1 MAAAVWRQKLG
12 GSNNL
17 AAATWWQ
24 QIDGSNLAAAQGGSG
39 RMAGQQIDGSNLAAA
54 AWRQQHIGTKPLA
67 EQMIEIMIL
76 KRLLK
81 RLLMAMLF
89 LATVGMAYAQ
99 GQGVAGQDAA
109 AQEAAMQGATTQ
121 GAAGQGAAGQGAAVQ
136 EPAAQGP
143 AAQGIAGQGAAA
155 QEPATDTTSVGASQ
169 PLDSLLVGVSIFD
182 RLAEYNTEVNQIPQI
197 REAFSKYIEQNSGK
211 KRHGYRI
218 RIFISNAQ
226 NARAQSLEV
235 ENSFKK
241 LFPAIPT
248 YRTPSNPYFKVTV
261 GNYRSRSDA
270 ARALTIIKEEYPAAF
285 MVKETIDYP
294 EL

>member
-1 MAAAVWRQKLG
+1 M
-12 GSNNL
+12 
-17 AAATWWQ
+17 
-24 QIDGSNLAAAQGGSG
+24 
-39 RMAGQQIDGSNLAAA
+39 AAA
-54 AWRQQHIGTKPLA
+54 AWRRRHIGKKPLA
-67 EQMIEIMIL
+67 KQMIEIMKL

-99 GQGVAGQDAA
+99 GPGVAGQDAA
-109 AQEAAMQGATTQ
+109 AQGAAMQGATT
-121 GAAGQGAAGQGAAVQ
+121 QGAAVQ

-143 AAQGIAGQGAAA
+143 AAQGIAGQGAAV

-169 PLDSLLVGVSIFD
+169 PLDSLLVGASIFD

-197 REAFSKYIEQNSGK
+197 RDAFSKYIEHKTGK
-211 KRHGYRI
+211 KRHGYRR

>member
-1 MAAAVWRQKLG
+1 M
-12 GSNNL
+12 
-17 AAATWWQ
+17 AAATWQQ
-24 QIDGSNLAAAQGGSG
+24 QICGSAG
-39 RMAGQQIDGSNLAAA
+39 RQWQNVRAA
-54 AWRQQHIGTKPLA
+54 AWRQQHIGKKPLA
-67 EQMIEIMIL
+67 EQMIEIMKL

-99 GQGVAGQDAA
+99 GQAGQDAA
-109 AQEAAMQGATTQ
+109 AQGAAMQGATT
-121 GAAGQGAAGQGAAVQ
+121 QGAAVQ

-143 AAQGIAGQGAAA
+143 AAQGIAGQGAAGQGAATQGAAA
-155 QEPATDTTSVGASQ
+155 QEPATDTTGVGASQ
-169 PLDSLLVGVSIFD
+169 PLDSLLVGASIFD

-261 GNYRSRSDA
+261 GNYRTRSDA

>member
-1 MAAAVWRQKLG
+1 M
-12 GSNNL
+12 
-17 AAATWWQ
+17 T
-24 QIDGSNLAAAQGGSG
+24 
-39 RMAGQQIDGSNLAAA
+39 
-54 AWRQQHIGTKPLA
+54 
-67 EQMIEIMIL
+67 
-76 KRLLK
+76 
-81 RLLMAMLF
+81 MLF

-109 AQEAAMQGATTQ
+109 EQGAAMQGATT
-121 GAAGQGAAGQGAAVQ
+121 QGAAVQ

-169 PLDSLLVGVSIFD
+169 ALDSLLVGASIFD

-285 MVKETIDYP
+285 MVKEIIDYP

>member
-1 MAAAVWRQKLG
+1 
-12 GSNNL
+12 
-17 AAATWWQ
+17 
-24 QIDGSNLAAAQGGSG
+24 
-39 RMAGQQIDGSNLAAA
+39 MAGQQIDGSNLAAA

-136 EPAAQGP
+136 ELAAQGP

-155 QEPATDTTSVGASQ
+155 QEPATDTTSAGASQ
-169 PLDSLLVGVSIFD
+169 PLDSLLVGASIFD

-261 GNYRSRSDA
+261 GNYRTRSDA

>member
-1 MAAAVWRQKLG
+1 MSGQQLG
-12 GSNNL
+12 GGARRQWQNDR
-17 AAATWWQ
+17 AT
-24 QIDGSNLAAAQGGSG
+24 
-39 RMAGQQIDGSNLAAA
+39 
-54 AWRQQHIGTKPLA
+54 AWRRRRIGKKPLA
-67 EQMIEIMIL
+67 KQMIEIMKL

-89 LATVGMAYAQ
+89 LATVGIAYAQ

-109 AQEAAMQGATTQ
+109 AQEAAM
-121 GAAGQGAAGQGAAVQ
+121 QGAAGQGAAVQ

-169 PLDSLLVGVSIFD
+169 PLDSLLVGASIFD

-285 MVKETIDYP
+285 MVKEIIDYP

>member
-1 MAAAVWRQKLG
+1 
-12 GSNNL
+12 
-17 AAATWWQ
+17 
-24 QIDGSNLAAAQGGSG
+24 
-39 RMAGQQIDGSNLAAA
+39 
-54 AWRQQHIGTKPLA
+54 
-67 EQMIEIMIL
+67 
-76 KRLLK
+76 
-81 RLLMAMLF
+81 MAMLF
-89 LATVGMAYAQ
+89 LATVGMTYAQ
-99 GQGVAGQDAA
+99 GQGVA
-109 AQEAAMQGATTQ
+109 T
-121 GAAGQGAAGQGAAVQ
+121 
-136 EPAAQGP
+136 
-143 AAQGIAGQGAAA
+143 QGAAA
-155 QEPATDTTSVGASQ
+155 QEPATDTTSVGASH
-169 PLDSLLVGVSIFD
+169 PLDSLLVGASIFD

>member
-1 MAAAVWRQKLG
+1 MTGQPG
-12 GSNNL
+12 GS
-17 AAATWWQ
+17 ARRQ
-24 QIDGSNLAAAQGGSG
+24 FGGSNLAAADLRQRKAAVAEWPGS
-39 RMAGQQIDGSNLAAA
+39 SLAATN
-54 AWRQQHIGTKPLA
+54 WRRRRIGKKPLA
-67 EQMIEIMIL
+67 KQMIEIMKL

-89 LATVGMAYAQ
+89 LATVGIAYAQ
-99 GQGVAGQDAA
+99 
-109 AQEAAMQGATTQ
+109 
-121 GAAGQGAAGQGAAVQ
+121 GQGAAVQ

-155 QEPATDTTSVGASQ
+155 QEPARDTTSVGASQ
-169 PLDSLLVGVSIFD
+169 PLDSLLVGASIFD

-261 GNYRSRSDA
+261 GNYRTRSDA

>member
-1 MAAAVWRQKLG
+1 M
-12 GSNNL
+12 S
-17 AAATWWQ
+17 
-24 QIDGSNLAAAQGGSG
+24 
-39 RMAGQQIDGSNLAAA
+39 GQQIDGSNLAAA

-67 EQMIEIMIL
+67 EQMIEIMKL

-89 LATVGMAYAQ
+89 LATVGIAYAQ
-99 GQGVAGQDAA
+99 GQAGQDAA
-109 AQEAAMQGATTQ
+109 AQEAAMQGTTT
-121 GAAGQGAAGQGAAVQ
+121 QGAAGQGAAVQ

-169 PLDSLLVGVSIFD
+169 PLDSLLVGASIFD

>member
-1 MAAAVWRQKLG
+1 MAAADLRQRKAAVAEWP
-12 GSNNL
+12 GSRL
-17 AAATWWQ
+17 TAATW
-24 QIDGSNLAAAQGGSG
+24 
-39 RMAGQQIDGSNLAAA
+39 R
-54 AWRQQHIGTKPLA
+54 RRRIGKKPLA
-67 EQMIEIMIL
+67 KQMIEIMKL

-99 GQGVAGQDAA
+99 GPAGQDAA
-109 AQEAAMQGATTQ
+109 AQGAAMQGATTQ
-121 GAAGQGAAGQGAAVQ
+121 DAAGQGAAGQGAAVQ

-155 QEPATDTTSVGASQ
+155 QEPATDTTSVGASH
-169 PLDSLLVGVSIFD
+169 PLDSLLVGASIFD

-197 REAFSKYIEQNSGK
+197 REAFSKYIEQNSSK

>member
-1 MAAAVWRQKLG
+1 MAAA
-12 GSNNL
+12 
-17 AAATWWQ
+17 T
-24 QIDGSNLAAAQGGSG
+24 
-39 RMAGQQIDGSNLAAA
+39 
-54 AWRQQHIGTKPLA
+54 WRQQHIGKKPLA
-67 EQMIEIMIL
+67 EQMIEIMKL

-81 RLLMAMLF
+81 RLLMTMLF

-99 GQGVAGQDAA
+99 GQGV
-109 AQEAAMQGATTQ
+109 
-121 GAAGQGAAGQGAAVQ
+121 AVQ

-169 PLDSLLVGVSIFD
+169 PLDSLLVGASIFD

>member
-1 MAAAVWRQKLG
+1 MAAATWRQKLG
-12 GSNNL
+12 GSRF
-17 AAATWWQ
+17 
-24 QIDGSNLAAAQGGSG
+24 AAAQGGSAG
-39 RMAGQQIDGSNLAAA
+39 RQWQNVRAAT
-54 AWRQQHIGTKPLA
+54 WRRRHIGKKLLA
-67 EQMIEIMIL
+67 KQMIEIMKL

-89 LATVGMAYAQ
+89 LATVGMTYAQ
-99 GQGVAGQDAA
+99 GQAGQDAA
-109 AQEAAMQGATTQ
+109 AQGAAMQGATT
-121 GAAGQGAAGQGAAVQ
+121 QGAAGQGAAVQ

-294 EL
+294 EI

>member
-1 MAAAVWRQKLG
+1 MAAADLRQRKAAVAECP
-12 GSNNL
+12 GSRL

-24 QIDGSNLAAAQGGSG
+24 Q
-39 RMAGQQIDGSNLAAA
+39 
-54 AWRQQHIGTKPLA
+54 HIGKKPLA
-67 EQMIEIMIL
+67 EQMIEIMKL

-99 GQGVAGQDAA
+99 GPGVAGQDAA
-109 AQEAAMQGATTQ
+109 AQGAAMQGATTQGATTQ

-169 PLDSLLVGVSIFD
+169 PLDSLLVGASIFD

>member
-1 MAAAVWRQKLG
+1 MAAADLRQRRAAVAECP
-12 GSNNL
+12 GSRL
-17 AAATWWQ
+17 TAATW
-24 QIDGSNLAAAQGGSG
+24 
-39 RMAGQQIDGSNLAAA
+39 R
-54 AWRQQHIGTKPLA
+54 RRRIGKKPLA
-67 EQMIEIMIL
+67 KQMIEIMKL

>member
-1 MAAAVWRQKLG
+1 M
-12 GSNNL
+12 S
-17 AAATWWQ
+17 
-24 QIDGSNLAAAQGGSG
+24 
-39 RMAGQQIDGSNLAAA
+39 GQQIDGSNLAAV
-54 AWRQQHIGTKPLA
+54 AWRQQHIGKKPLA
-67 EQMIEIMIL
+67 KQMIEIMKL

-89 LATVGMAYAQ
+89 LATVGMTYAQ
-99 GQGVAGQDAA
+99 GPAGQDAA

-121 GAAGQGAAGQGAAVQ
+121 GATTQGAAGQGAAGQGAAGQ

-155 QEPATDTTSVGASQ
+155 QEPATDTTSVGVSQ
-169 PLDSLLVGVSIFD
+169 PLDSLLVGASIFD

-261 GNYRSRSDA
+261 GNYRTRSDA

>member
-1 MAAAVWRQKLG
+1 M
-12 GSNNL
+12 S
-17 AAATWWQ
+17 
-24 QIDGSNLAAAQGGSG
+24 
-39 RMAGQQIDGSNLAAA
+39 GQQIDGSNLAAA

-67 EQMIEIMIL
+67 EQMIEIMKL

-99 GQGVAGQDAA
+99 GQGAAVQDAA

-136 EPAAQGP
+136 EPV
-143 AAQGIAGQGAAA
+143 AQGIAGQSAAGQGAATQGAAA
-155 QEPATDTTSVGASQ
+155 QEPATDTTSVSASQ
-169 PLDSLLVGVSIFD
+169 PLDSLLVGASIFD

-261 GNYRSRSDA
+261 GNYRTRSDA

>member
-1 MAAAVWRQKLG
+1 MAAVAEWP
-12 GSNNL
+12 GS
-17 AAATWWQ
+17 
-24 QIDGSNLAAAQGGSG
+24 SLAAAQGGSG
-39 RMAGQQIDGSNLAAA
+39 RMSGQQLGGSSLVAAD
-54 AWRQQHIGTKPLA
+54 WRQQLGGSAGRQWQNGRAATWRRRRIGKKPLA
-67 EQMIEIMIL
+67 EQMIEIMKL

-99 GQGVAGQDAA
+99 GQGVA
-109 AQEAAMQGATTQ
+109 
-121 GAAGQGAAGQGAAVQ
+121 VQ

-143 AAQGIAGQGAAA
+143 AVQGIAGQGAAA
-155 QEPATDTTSVGASQ
+155 QEPATDTTSVSASQ
-169 PLDSLLVGVSIFD
+169 PLDSLLVGASIFD

>member
-1 MAAAVWRQKLG
+1 MVAADWRQQLG
-12 GSNNL
+12 GSARRQRQNGR
-17 AAATWWQ
+17 AATW
-24 QIDGSNLAAAQGGSG
+24 
-39 RMAGQQIDGSNLAAA
+39 R
-54 AWRQQHIGTKPLA
+54 RRRIGKKPLA
-67 EQMIEIMIL
+67 EQMIEIMKL

-109 AQEAAMQGATTQ
+109 AQEAAMQGATT
-121 GAAGQGAAGQGAAVQ
+121 QGAAGQGAAVQ

>member
-1 MAAAVWRQKLG
+1 MAAAVWRQQLG
-12 GSNNL
+12 SRRF
-17 AAATWWQ
+17 
-24 QIDGSNLAAAQGGSG
+24 AAAQGGSG
-39 RMAGQQIDGSNLAAA
+39 RMAGQQLSSSARRQWQNVRAA
-54 AWRQQHIGTKPLA
+54 AWRRQHIGKKPLA

-89 LATVGMAYAQ
+89 LATVGMTYAQ

-155 QEPATDTTSVGASQ
+155 QEPATDTTSVSASQ
-169 PLDSLLVGVSIFD
+169 PLDSLLVGASIFD

>member
-1 MAAAVWRQKLG
+1 MAAAIWRQRRAAVAEYP
-12 GSNNL
+12 GSRL
-17 AAATWWQ
+17 TAATW
-24 QIDGSNLAAAQGGSG
+24 
-39 RMAGQQIDGSNLAAA
+39 R
-54 AWRQQHIGTKPLA
+54 RRRIGKKPLA
-67 EQMIEIMIL
+67 EQMIEIMKL

-89 LATVGMAYAQ
+89 LATVGIAYAQ
-99 GQGVAGQDAA
+99 GQAGQDAA
-109 AQEAAMQGATTQ
+109 AQGAAMQGATTQ
-121 GAAGQGAAGQGAAVQ
+121 DAAGQGAAGQGAAVQ

-155 QEPATDTTSVGASQ
+155 QEPATDTTSVGASH

>member
-1 MAAAVWRQKLG
+1 M
-12 GSNNL
+12 
-17 AAATWWQ
+17 
-24 QIDGSNLAAAQGGSG
+24 AAAQGGSS
-39 RMAGQQIDGSNLAAA
+39 RMAGQQLGGSARRQWQNVRAAT
-54 AWRQQHIGTKPLA
+54 WRRRRIGKKPLA
-67 EQMIEIMIL
+67 KQMIEIMKL

-99 GQGVAGQDAA
+99 GQG
-109 AQEAAMQGATTQ
+109 AAM
-121 GAAGQGAAGQGAAVQ
+121 
-136 EPAAQGP
+136 
-143 AAQGIAGQGAAA
+143 QGAAA

-169 PLDSLLVGVSIFD
+169 PLDSLLVGASIFD

-261 GNYRSRSDA
+261 GNYRTRSDA

>member
-1 MAAAVWRQKLG
+1 MAAADWRQQLG
-12 GSNNL
+12 GSARRQRQNGR
-17 AAATWWQ
+17 AATW
-24 QIDGSNLAAAQGGSG
+24 
-39 RMAGQQIDGSNLAAA
+39 R
-54 AWRQQHIGTKPLA
+54 RRRIGKKPLA
-67 EQMIEIMIL
+67 KQMIEIMKL

-99 GQGVAGQDAA
+99 GQGVAGQDA
-109 AQEAAMQGATTQ
+109 GTQ
-121 GAAGQGAAGQGAAVQ
+121 S
-136 EPAAQGP
+136 
-143 AAQGIAGQGAAA
+143 AAA

-169 PLDSLLVGVSIFD
+169 SLDSLLVGVSIFD

>member
-1 MAAAVWRQKLG
+1 M
-12 GSNNL
+12 
-17 AAATWWQ
+17 AATW
-24 QIDGSNLAAAQGGSG
+24 
-39 RMAGQQIDGSNLAAA
+39 R
-54 AWRQQHIGTKPLA
+54 RRRIGKKPLA
-67 EQMIEIMIL
+67 KQMIEIMKL

-89 LATVGMAYAQ
+89 LATVGIAYAQ
-99 GQGVAGQDAA
+99 
-109 AQEAAMQGATTQ
+109 
-121 GAAGQGAAGQGAAVQ
+121 GQGAAGQGAATQ
-136 EPAAQGP
+136 S
-143 AAQGIAGQGAAA
+143 AAA

-169 PLDSLLVGVSIFD
+169 PLDSLLVGASIFD

-197 REAFSKYIEQNSGK
+197 REAFSKYIEQNSSK

-261 GNYRSRSDA
+261 GNYRTRSDA

>member
-1 MAAAVWRQKLG
+1 M
-12 GSNNL
+12 
-17 AAATWWQ
+17 AAATWRQRKAAVAEWP
-24 QIDGSNLAAAQGGSG
+24 GSRLT
-39 RMAGQQIDGSNLAAA
+39 AA
-54 AWRQQHIGTKPLA
+54 AWRRRHIGKKPLA
-67 EQMIEIMIL
+67 KQMIEIMKL

-89 LATVGMAYAQ
+89 LATVGIAYAQ
-99 GQGVAGQDAA
+99 GQGAAGQDAA
-109 AQEAAMQGATTQ
+109 AQGAAMQGATT
-121 GAAGQGAAGQGAAVQ
+121 QGAAGQGAAVQ

-169 PLDSLLVGVSIFD
+169 PLDSLLVGASIFD

>member
-1 MAAAVWRQKLG
+1 MAAADLRQRKAAVAEYP
-12 GSNNL
+12 GSRL
-17 AAATWWQ
+17 TAATW
-24 QIDGSNLAAAQGGSG
+24 
-39 RMAGQQIDGSNLAAA
+39 R
-54 AWRQQHIGTKPLA
+54 RRRIGKKPLA
-67 EQMIEIMIL
+67 KQMIEIMKL

-109 AQEAAMQGATTQ
+109 TQ
-121 GAAGQGAAGQGAAVQ
+121 S
-136 EPAAQGP
+136 
-143 AAQGIAGQGAAA
+143 AAA

-169 PLDSLLVGVSIFD
+169 PLDSLLVGASIFD

>member
-1 MAAAVWRQKLG
+1 M
-12 GSNNL
+12 S
-17 AAATWWQ
+17 
-24 QIDGSNLAAAQGGSG
+24 
-39 RMAGQQIDGSNLAAA
+39 GQQIDGSNLAAA
-54 AWRQQHIGTKPLA
+54 DWWQQIGGSAGRQWQNARAATWRRRRIGKKPLA
-67 EQMIEIMIL
+67 KQMIEIMKL

-99 GQGVAGQDAA
+99 GQG
-109 AQEAAMQGATTQ
+109 AAM
-121 GAAGQGAAGQGAAVQ
+121 
-136 EPAAQGP
+136 
-143 AAQGIAGQGAAA
+143 QGAAA

-169 PLDSLLVGVSIFD
+169 PLDSLLVGASIFD

-261 GNYRSRSDA
+261 GNYRTRSDA

-285 MVKETIDYP
+285 MVKEIIDYP

>member
-1 MAAAVWRQKLG
+1 MAEWP
-12 GSNNL
+12 GSSL
-17 AAATWWQ
+17 AAAT
-24 QIDGSNLAAAQGGSG
+24 
-39 RMAGQQIDGSNLAAA
+39 
-54 AWRQQHIGTKPLA
+54 WRQQHIGKKPLA
-67 EQMIEIMIL
+67 EQMIEIMKL

-99 GQGVAGQDAA
+99 GPAGQDAA
-109 AQEAAMQGATTQ
+109 AQGAAMQGATTQ
-121 GAAGQGAAGQGAAVQ
+121 DAAGQGAAGQGAAV
-136 EPAAQGP
+136 
-143 AAQGIAGQGAAA
+143 

>member
-1 MAAAVWRQKLG
+1 
-12 GSNNL
+12 
-17 AAATWWQ
+17 
-24 QIDGSNLAAAQGGSG
+24 
-39 RMAGQQIDGSNLAAA
+39 
-54 AWRQQHIGTKPLA
+54 
-67 EQMIEIMIL
+67 
-76 KRLLK
+76 
-81 RLLMAMLF
+81 MAMLF

-99 GQGVAGQDAA
+99 
-109 AQEAAMQGATTQ
+109 
-121 GAAGQGAAGQGAAVQ
+121 GQGAAVQ

-155 QEPATDTTSVGASQ
+155 QEPATDTTSVGASH

-270 ARALTIIKEEYPAAF
+270 ARALRIIKEEYPAAF

>member
-1 MAAAVWRQKLG
+1 MAAEAWRQRRAAVAEYP
-12 GSNNL
+12 GSRL
-17 AAATWWQ
+17 TAATW
-24 QIDGSNLAAAQGGSG
+24 
-39 RMAGQQIDGSNLAAA
+39 R
-54 AWRQQHIGTKPLA
+54 RRRIGKKPLA
-67 EQMIEIMIL
+67 EQMIEIMKL

-99 GQGVAGQDAA
+99 GPAGQDAA
-109 AQEAAMQGATTQ
+109 AQGAAMQGATT
-121 GAAGQGAAGQGAAVQ
+121 QGAAGQGAAVQ

-169 PLDSLLVGVSIFD
+169 SLDSLLVGVSIFD

>member
-1 MAAAVWRQKLG
+1 MAAADWRQRRAAVAECP
-12 GSNNL
+12 GSRL
-17 AAATWWQ
+17 TAATW
-24 QIDGSNLAAAQGGSG
+24 
-39 RMAGQQIDGSNLAAA
+39 R
-54 AWRQQHIGTKPLA
+54 RRRIGKKPLA
-67 EQMIEIMIL
+67 EQMIEIMKL

-121 GAAGQGAAGQGAAVQ
+121 GAAVQ

-169 PLDSLLVGVSIFD
+169 PLDSLLVGASIFD

>member
-1 MAAAVWRQKLG
+1 MSGQLLSSSARRQRQ
-12 GSNNL
+12 N
-17 AAATWWQ
+17 
-24 QIDGSNLAAAQGGSG
+24 G
-39 RMAGQQIDGSNLAAA
+39 RAA
-54 AWRQQHIGTKPLA
+54 AWRRQRIGKKPLA
-67 EQMIEIMIL
+67 EQMIEIMKL

-89 LATVGMAYAQ
+89 LATVRMAYAQ
-99 GQGVAGQDAA
+99 GPAGQDAA
-109 AQEAAMQGATTQ
+109 AQGAAMQGATTQGAAGQ

-143 AAQGIAGQGAAA
+143 AAQGIAAQGIAGQGAAA

-169 PLDSLLVGVSIFD
+169 PLDSLLVGASIFD

>member
-1 MAAAVWRQKLG
+1 MAAATWRQRKSAVAEWP
-12 GSNNL
+12 GSCL

-24 QIDGSNLAAAQGGSG
+24 Q
-39 RMAGQQIDGSNLAAA
+39 
-54 AWRQQHIGTKPLA
+54 HIGTKLLA
-67 EQMIEIMIL
+67 EQMIEIMKL

-136 EPAAQGP
+136 EAAAQGP

-155 QEPATDTTSVGASQ
+155 QEPATDTTSVGALQS
-169 PLDSLLVGVSIFD
+169 LDSLLVGVSIFD

>member
-1 MAAAVWRQKLG
+1 MAAADWRQRRAAVVECP
-12 GSNNL
+12 GSRL
-17 AAATWWQ
+17 TAATW
-24 QIDGSNLAAAQGGSG
+24 
-39 RMAGQQIDGSNLAAA
+39 R
-54 AWRQQHIGTKPLA
+54 RRRIGKKPLA
-67 EQMIEIMIL
+67 EQMIEIMKL

-89 LATVGMAYAQ
+89 LATVGMTYAQ
-99 GQGVAGQDAA
+99 GPAGQDAD
-109 AQEAAMQGATTQ
+109 AQGAAMQGATT
-121 GAAGQGAAGQGAAVQ
+121 QGAAGQGAAVQ

-169 PLDSLLVGVSIFD
+169 SLDSLPVGVSIFD